1 MYVRCVGG
9 SSTSQVH
16 GSSHLPCTAVVLFSV
31 ISIIYQVPDF
41 NCHDT
46 QLFSLFFMHYVTPDI
61 STVILLGDN
70 DMASSEAAKRA
81 VKKYDQ
87 EKIDRIAMRVPKGKR
102 EVIQAHAQE
111 QGESINAFL
120 NRAVDEA
127 IERDRKKRREG

>member
-1 MYVRCVGG
+1 
-9 SSTSQVH
+9 
-16 GSSHLPCTAVVLFSV
+16 
-31 ISIIYQVPDF
+31 
-41 NCHDT
+41 
-46 QLFSLFFMHYVTPDI
+46 MHYVTPDI

>member
-1 MYVRCVGG
+1 
-9 SSTSQVH
+9 
-16 GSSHLPCTAVVLFSV
+16 
-31 ISIIYQVPDF
+31 
-41 NCHDT
+41 
-46 QLFSLFFMHYVTPDI
+46 MHYVTPDI

-120 NRAVDEA
+120 NRAVDEV